1 MREITVPLHQFKA
14 KLSHYLASLQ
24 EGRTLAI
31 TSHRKVIARVSGVP
45 PVESEGLSRLLA
57 SGEATWNGGKPAGA
71 DLRLSTGGPEVS
83 QLVLEQRG

>member
-1 MREITVPLHQFKA
+1 MGETIVPLHQFKA
-14 KLSHYLASLQ
+14 RLSHYLASLR

-45 PVESEGLSRLLA
+45 PVESEGLARLLA
-57 SGEATWNGGKPAGA
+57 NGEATWNGGKPTGA
-71 DLRLSTGGPEVS
+71 DLRLSSGGPEVS